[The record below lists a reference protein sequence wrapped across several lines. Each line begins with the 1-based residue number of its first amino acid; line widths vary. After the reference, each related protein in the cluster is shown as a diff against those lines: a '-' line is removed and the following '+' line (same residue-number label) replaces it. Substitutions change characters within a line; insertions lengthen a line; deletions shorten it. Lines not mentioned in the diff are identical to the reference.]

1 MDRNYLVYFIMKKLL
16 LVLLFVCFAY
26 PFLYAQTS
34 GDEPVIIIIGGGDGN
49 GNGGGNSAGPI
60 LYAPVRIPIQAAYYP
75 SLSTLLVSF
84 MYDMGQVAIEIENQT
99 TGEFIQTN
107 VNAVQGVH
115 PFSLPNIA
123 GDYVIT
129 FTLPIGRVYSGA
141 FEIE

>member
-1 MDRNYLVYFIMKKLL
+1 MKKLL

-49 GNGGGNSAGPI
+49 GNGSGPI
-60 LYAPVRIPIQAAYYP
+60 KRAPALIPIQAAYYP

-99 TGEFIQTN
+99 TGEFIQST
-107 VNAVQGVH
+107 VNATQGV
-115 PFSLPNIA
+115 LPVSFLNIT
-123 GDYVIT
+123 GDYVIS
-129 FTLPIGRVYSGA
+129 FTLSNGRVYYGL

>member
-1 MDRNYLVYFIMKKLL
+1 MKKLL

-60 LYAPVRIPIQAAYYP
+60 LYAPVRIPIQAAYYT
-75 SLSTLLVSF
+75 SLCALLVNF
-84 MYDMGQVAIEIENQT
+84 IYDLGQVAVEIENQT
-99 TGEFIQTN
+99 TGESIQSTI
-107 VNAVQGVH
+107 NATQGVH

-129 FTLPIGRVYSGA
+129 FMLPNGRVYRGV
-141 FEIE
+141 FETGQ